1 MDTAYISAIA
11 ALSGSVIGGLT
22 SLAASWLSQSA
33 QARAQQVIQDKSRR
47 QDLYKVFIEDASR
60 LYGEALMTDK
70 AEISN
75 LVGLYAMVSR
85 MRILSASP
93 VPRQGNSGADAVDQT
108 AHTARICLTPPHS
121 VPGE

>member
-1 MDTAYISAIA
+1 M
-11 ALSGSVIGGLT
+11 
-22 SLAASWLSQSA
+22 SQSA
-33 QARAQQVIQDKSRR
+33 QARAQQVIQDKGRR
-47 QDLYKVFIEDASR
+47 QELYKVFIEDASR

-93 VPRQGNSGADAVDQT
+93 VADAADDVVRLIIQT
-108 AHTARICLTPPHS
+108 YFEPNKTLYDVREITKSGHIDPLRTFSEVCRDDLRRFT
-121 VPGE
+121 